1 MRGLCL
7 RIFAVWNKLEFIDD
21 RIKAF
26 AAPRFYFHNNLTRGY
41 LYYVAQIANKILL
54 GLAAWIMRP
63 TGSAWGK
70 LKIALASV
78 PWFWAS
84 AWYGAAFSRNAIAYS
99 VGANP

>member
-70 LKIALASV
+70 LKNRFGICPLVLGFGVVWGSV
-78 PWFWAS
+78 
-84 AWYGAAFSRNAIAYS
+84 
-99 VGANP
+99 